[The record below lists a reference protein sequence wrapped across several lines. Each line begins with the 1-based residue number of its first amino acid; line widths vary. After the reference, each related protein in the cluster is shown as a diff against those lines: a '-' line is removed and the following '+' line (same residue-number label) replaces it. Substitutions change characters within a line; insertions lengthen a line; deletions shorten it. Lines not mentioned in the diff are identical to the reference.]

1 MQTHSKRKRS
11 RRPLGVI
18 LYSGPS
24 RIDGKPIV
32 LIATLESRNEKT
44 GNMIQTWILRR
55 DVSPIGAINSGA
67 DVSICGDCP
76 LRGIILQLARRK
88 GKRATVNQERGC
100 YVAVAQAPLAIYGA
114 FKQGRYEY
122 YDKDKH
128 AKYFEGRSLRLGAYG
143 DPVAVPLPAW
153 KRVLPLVIGHTGYSH
168 QWREIKFQR
177 WNKYIMA
184 STHSVTENELARR
197 LGWRSFRTRTADQP
211 IASDEVICPASEEA
225 GKRLT
230 CETCLACEGGRPQRR
245 SIVIIGHGPPSILGR
260 VNRVSTN

>member
-1 MQTHSKRKRS
+1 MHTKSRRKRA

-18 LYSGPS
+18 LYQGPS

-32 LIATLESRNEKT
+32 LIATLNSRNKKT

-55 DVSPIGAINSGA
+55 DVSPIAAINTGA
-67 DVSICGDCP
+67 DESICGYCP
-76 LRGIILQLARRK
+76 LRGIVMQLARRK
-88 GKRATVNQERGC
+88 GKRAKVNKKRGC
-100 YVAVAQAPLAIYGA
+100 YVAVAQAPLSIYGA
-114 FKQGRYEY
+114 FKRGRYEH
-122 YDKDKH
+122 YDKERH

-153 KRVLPLVIGHTGYSH
+153 KRVLPLVVGRTGYSH

-177 WNKYIMA
+177 WSKYIMA
-184 STHSVTENELARR
+184 STHSIDENEQARR

-211 IASDEVICPASEEA
+211 IADDEIICPASDEA

-230 CETCLACEGGRPQRR
+230 CGTCFACKGGRPQQR
-245 SIVIIGHGPPSILGR
+245 SIVIIGHGSRSILGS
-260 VNRVSTN
+260 VNRVSMN